1 MDLLSAGII
10 FLLSVFEFGTFG
22 ATMSSRTEGKT
33 LRDAGYVPHYPVII
47 VPGLA
52 SSGLVLEAG
61 NQAWLFERVWLSI
74 AKLGFSMVNKHRK
87 KEIHVTVDPNDNGP
101 VLFSPFSFSLTSF
114 FTRDTIHP

>member
-1 MDLLSAGII
+1 
-10 FLLSVFEFGTFG
+10 
-22 ATMSSRTEGKT
+22 MSSRTEGKT

-101 VLFSPFSFSLTSF
+101 VLFPSH
-114 FTRDTIHP
+114 HPLHLLLHLLPLDEKKKKKKKAHD